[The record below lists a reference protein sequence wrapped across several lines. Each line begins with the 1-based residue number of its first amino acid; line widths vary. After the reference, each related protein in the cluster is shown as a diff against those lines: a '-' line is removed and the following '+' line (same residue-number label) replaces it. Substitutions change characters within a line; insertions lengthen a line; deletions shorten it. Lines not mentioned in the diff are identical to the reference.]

1 MIAILQRCLILFCF
15 ALISC
20 KIYQPAQQFQPIKAT
35 ITAIPLQPHQRT
47 IDVFLGNEK
56 PVDSFYKVKMVEA
69 RLAPWESADALLI
82 AIKKQ
87 AQQEGVDALLIDNLS
102 LQSSTIQRIESETG
116 GSQYKALS
124 GLGLVYIKNMH
135 FVDTILKKQHV
146 EWWLDDNPEPKEFE
160 MNFDWN
166 GNNTS
171 LKDGL
176 ISTFFDEEVLPYDLF
191 ENNYEAS
198 NKWRYSTDSNNNIT
212 AKQQTAAL
220 QTTTVIYE
228 YLNLNHPYF
237 VTIKIMDATNKKR
250 KQKLLLTYN
259 QNGFLSEKRL
269 TEKDKTIWTE
279 QLTYWASGRLLQSE
293 RWVMKNNKQQTLFII
308 KNEFY
313 TTADLPTPTL

>member
-1 MIAILQRCLILFCF
+1 MITILQRCLILFCF
-15 ALISC
+15 ALVSC
-20 KIYQPAQQFQPIKAT
+20 QIYQPGQQFQPIKAT
-35 ITAIPLQPHQRT
+35 ITPIPLLPHQRT
-47 IDVFLGNEK
+47 VDVFLGNDK
-56 PVDSFYKVKMVEA
+56 PVDSFYKVKMVEV
-69 RLAPWESADALLI
+69 RLSPWESADALLI

-102 LQSSTIQRIESETG
+102 LQSSTVQRIETELG
-116 GSQYKALS
+116 GSQHKALS
-124 GLGLVYIKNMH
+124 GLGLVYKKNMY

-146 EWWLDDNPEPKEFE
+146 QWWLDDNTEPKEFD

-166 GNNTS
+166 GNNLS
-171 LKDGL
+171 LKDRL
-176 ISTFFDEEVLPYDLF
+176 IDQFFNEEVLPYDLF
-191 ENNYEAS
+191 ENNYEA
-198 NKWRYSTDSNNNIT
+198 NNMWRYSTDSNNNIT

-237 VTIKIMDATNKKR
+237 VTIKILDATNRQR

-259 QNGFLSEKRL
+259 QNGFLTEKRL

-279 QLTYWASGRLLQSE
+279 QLTYGASGRLLQSE
-293 RWVMKNNKQQTLFII
+293 RWAIKNSKQTTLFII

-313 TTADLPTPTL
+313 TTADLPKPTL